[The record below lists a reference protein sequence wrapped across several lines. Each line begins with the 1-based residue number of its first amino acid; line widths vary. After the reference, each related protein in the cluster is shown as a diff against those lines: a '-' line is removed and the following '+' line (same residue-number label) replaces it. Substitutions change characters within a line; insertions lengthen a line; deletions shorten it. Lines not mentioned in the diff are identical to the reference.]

1 MQGVKHTFCVVGGRG
16 GVAKDVCLAALPS
29 VSVSVESGCWTEGQG
44 AGPVKY

>member
-1 MQGVKHTFCVVGGRG
+1 MLNTYFVPGTKEM
-16 GVAKDVCLAALPS
+16 CLPVALPS